1 MHLHFHELM
10 KVGYQLRDRKRATSG
25 KPNQNK
31 TQPEEQIL
39 ALFPNFFIKYFSLPF
54 FAINFL
60 NSGRFMH

>member
-1 MHLHFHELM
+1 MHLHFHVLM

-39 ALFPNFFIKYFSLPF
+39 ALFPNFFYQVLF
-54 FAINFL
+54 FTTFCY
-60 NSGRFMH
+60 